1 MEISKF
7 DLQMKYLAPN
17 GVTLNNDEQM
27 NIGLALHQL
36 QAEMNFEECLFWGKV
51 EGKYFTN
58 ISRFGPIFISNMHN
72 LQIF

>member
-51 EGKYFTN
+51 EGK
-58 ISRFGPIFISNMHN
+58 
-72 LQIF
+72 

>member
-36 QAEMNFEECLFWGKV
+36 QAEMCFEECLFWGKV
-51 EGKYFTN
+51 EGKYLKLNRYLKFF
-58 ISRFGPIFISNMHN
+58 SDEYA
-72 LQIF
+72 